1 MTAIGAFVNPLPQT
15 ASGKPANVMEL
26 NQIVCELKSLADPAA
41 AAGMRRFGI
50 GGKLPLLGVSV
61 TKLRPLA
68 RRIGRDHTLAL
79 ELWNVGFHE
88 ARLLAAL
95 IEEPA
100 KVTSRQMESWVK
112 DFDSW
117 DVCDGVCL
125 HLFDRT
131 PFAWKKALAW
141 SRRRGEFV
149 KRAGFVL
156 MAVLAVHDKRA
167 ADERF
172 LDFLPII
179 LREAGDE
186 RNFVKK
192 AVNWAL
198 RQIGKRSEFL
208 RSEAM
213 RTAATI
219 RDLDT
224 PCARWIALDALRE
237 LEKHRPRQRTKT

>member
-1 MTAIGAFVNPLPQT
+1 MQFNLTIR
-15 ASGKPANVMEL
+15 EL
-26 NQIVCELKSLADPAA
+26 ESLADPAV

-50 GGKLPLLGVSV
+50 GGKLPLLGVSLS
-61 TKLRPLA
+61 KLRPLA
-68 RRIGRDHTLAL
+68 RRLGRNHDLAMA
-79 ELWNVGFHE
+79 LWDAGFHE
-88 ARLLAAL
+88 TRLLAAL
-95 IEEPA
+95 IEEPKQITA
-100 KVTSRQMESWVK
+100 GQMEAWVK

-131 PFAWKKALAW
+131 PFAWKKAVAW

-179 LREAGDE
+179 VREAGDE

-192 AVNWAL
+192 GVNWAL

-208 RSEAM
+208 RAEAR

-219 RDLDT
+219 REQDT
-224 PCARWIALDALRE
+224 PAARWIALDALRE
-237 LEKHRPRQRTKT
+237 LEKHRPRRRPTT

>member
-1 MTAIGAFVNPLPQT
+1 MQ
-15 ASGKPANVMEL
+15 L
-26 NQIVCELKSLADPAA
+26 NLIIRELKSLADPAA

-50 GGKLPLLGVSV
+50 GGRLPLLGVSMA
-61 TKLRPLA
+61 KLRPLA
-68 RRIGRDHTLAL
+68 RRIGRDHELAL
-79 ELWNVGFHE
+79 ALWSAGFHE
-88 ARLLAAL
+88 TRLLAAL

-100 KVTSRQMESWVK
+100 RITARQMELWVK

-131 PFAWKKALAW
+131 PFAWTKAVTW
-141 SRRRGEFV
+141 SQRRSEFV

-167 ADERF
+167 PDERF
-172 LDFLPII
+172 LDLLLII

-208 RSEAM
+208 RREAM
-213 RTAATI
+213 RIAMTI
-219 RDLDT
+219 RALDT
-224 PCARWIALDALRE
+224 PVARWIALDALRE
-237 LEKHRPRQRTKT
+237 LENHRPRRLAQTN

>member
-1 MTAIGAFVNPLPQT
+1 MQ
-15 ASGKPANVMEL
+15 L
-26 NQIVCELKSLADPAA
+26 NLIIRELKSLADPAA
-41 AAGMRRFGI
+41 AAGMRRFAI
-50 GGKLPLLGVSV
+50 GGKLTLLGVSMV
-61 TKLRPLA
+61 KLRPLA
-68 RRIGRDHTLAL
+68 RRMGRDHALAL
-79 ELWNVGFHE
+79 ELWSAGFHE
-88 ARLLAAL
+88 TRLLAAL
-95 IEEPA
+95 IAEPA
-100 KVTSRQMESWVK
+100 QITARQMEAWVK

-131 PFAWKKALAW
+131 PFAWKKAVAW

-179 LREAGDE
+179 VRAASDE

-198 RQIGKRSEFL
+198 RQIGKRSKFL
-208 RSEAM
+208 RVEAM
-213 RTAATI
+213 RTAAAI
-219 RDLDT
+219 REQDT
-224 PCARWIALDALRE
+224 PAARWIALDALRE
-237 LEKHRPRQRTKT
+237 LEKHRPRRHATT

>member
-1 MTAIGAFVNPLPQT
+1 
-15 ASGKPANVMEL
+15 MEL
-26 NQIVCELKSLADPAA
+26 NQIVRELKSLADPAA

-50 GGKLPLLGVSV
+50 GGKMPLLGVSV

-68 RRIGRDHTLAL
+68 RRIGRNHALAL
-79 ELWNVGFHE
+79 ELWNAGFHE

-100 KVTSRQMESWVK
+100 KITPRQMESWVK

-131 PFAWKKALAW
+131 PFAPKKALAW

-156 MAVLAVHDKRA
+156 MAVLAVHDKGA

-179 LREAGDE
+179 VREAGDD

-198 RQIGKRSEFL
+198 RQIGKRSEIL
-208 RSEAM
+208 RVEAM

-224 PCARWIALDALRE
+224 PSARWIALDALRE
-237 LEKHRPRQRTKT
+237 LEKHRPRRHPKT

>member
-1 MTAIGAFVNPLPQT
+1 
-15 ASGKPANVMEL
+15 MEF
-26 NQIVCELKSLADPAA
+26 NDIICELKSLADPAA
-41 AAGMRRFGI
+41 VVGMRRFAI

-61 TKLRPLA
+61 AKLRPLA
-68 RRIGRDHTLAL
+68 QRIGKNHDLAGA
-79 ELWNVGFHE
+79 LWTAGFHE
-88 ARLLAAL
+88 TRLLAAL
-95 IEEPA
+95 IEAPA
-100 KVTSRQMESWVK
+100 RVTAAQMEAWVK

-131 PFAWKKALAW
+131 PFAWKKAVAW
-141 SRRRGEFV
+141 SGRSGEFV

-167 ADERF
+167 EDERF
-172 LDFLPII
+172 LSFLEII
-179 LREAGDE
+179 ARSADDD
-186 RNFVKK
+186 RRFVKK

-208 RSEAM
+208 RAEAM
-213 RTAATI
+213 RTADAI

-224 PCARWIALDALRE
+224 PAARWIALDALRE
-237 LEKHRPRQRTKT
+237 LKNHRPRQRAKTT